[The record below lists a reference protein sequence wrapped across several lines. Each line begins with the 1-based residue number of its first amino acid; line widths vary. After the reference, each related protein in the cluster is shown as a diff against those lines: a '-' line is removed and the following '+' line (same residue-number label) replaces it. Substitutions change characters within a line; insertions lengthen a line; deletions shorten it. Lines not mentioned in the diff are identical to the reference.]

1 MSPLP
6 AKFNDPS
13 SQILP
18 KKNDGI
24 REEVAADFYRLR
36 EEKAYGSD
44 PRPWAVDP

>member
-18 KKNDGI
+18 KKTTASGRRMPPI
-24 REEVAADFYRLR
+24 FTGFR

-44 PRPWAVDP
+44 PRPWAVDL